1 MTVGAMVVC
10 WPPMLRTRGVG
21 LATLPCCDPDPPVAV
36 APPAAA
42 VMVPPCPP
50 FKPPCVPLPLPWVGL
65 PPLPLVWPPGVPP
78 VSIPPMIPATSG
90 EFVGCCCDWGVATL
104 FGVGLTTRAPVPW
117 SSV

>member
-1 MTVGAMVVC
+1 
-10 WPPMLRTRGVG
+10 MLRTRGVG

-36 APPAAA
+36 APPPFE
-42 VMVPPCPP
+42 PPRE
-50 FKPPCVPLPLPWVGL
+50 PLPLPWVGL

-90 EFVGCCCDWGVATL
+90 EFVGCCCCDWGVATL